1 MLQVVDVVGGVDT
14 VTALDEPFGLGFGAV
29 RVGVR

>member
-14 VTALDEPFGLGFGAV
+14 VTALDASFELWFGAA
-29 RVGVR
+29 R